1 MRTTNTMMFHSVQ
14 SRIARVEEMRAKF
27 LAQISSGNRISTP
40 SDDPVGVS
48 KVMNYGAEEVR
59 ISQFGRNMTEGYS
72 WLTATDHAMNE
83 TVDVFM
89 RANTLLLA
97 AANDTLSEDNL
108 RAQAGEL
115 EKMLE
120 SLIALANTN
129 NAGSYIFA
137 GHQTRTSPYNLMDG
151 SLGAVFAGDDGEREI
166 EIGVNQKL
174 AINTVGGGYSLDGRA
189 ISGFFNS
196 GQVADADGRDAFQLL
211 SQTIAELRTAETR
224 DYRTSSN
231 VDPGVMAELT
241 SGDLTISIQA
251 VDGSGE
257 KTVSISNTPPFSMH
271 TGGVSNAEMA
281 ANNAWS
287 INERLAQ
294 AVADG
299 ELTEDELV
307 VASLRTEVSGAG
319 LGDPGAAATLAAGDL
334 SINGT
339 AIGPIAL
346 QQVDSDEQTAL
357 INVREVA
364 SRINEKSGETGV
376 WATYEGSGTS
386 YNLVL
391 KNMENGSHGI
401 SDSITIEATDVVA
414 SLTGLGFDSVAGSET
429 AVYHAGAANPDP
441 PVAPG
446 DYDEHNAAL
455 PGAEDHTVY
464 NSNNGTITF
473 SSSVEFGLQEDH
485 TGVLSSALGLE
496 VNDGVDTHQAST
508 VNSGRLLEVQRYLAY
523 FEGQLATVGARM
535 NHIDR
540 SVNTYEQRTIDL
552 KSFIADIKEVDITEA
567 IMNYNSAQNAYEA
580 TLAASARIYST
591 TILDYLT

>member
-48 KVMNYGAEEVR
+48 KVMNYGAEDVR

-108 RAQAGEL
+108 KAQAGEL

-120 SLIALANTN
+120 SLVSLANTN

-151 SLGAVFAGDDGEREI
+151 SLGAVFAGDDGDREI

-189 ISGFFNS
+189 VSGFFNS
-196 GQVADADGRDAFQLL
+196 GQVSDADGRDAFQLL

-231 VDPGVMAELT
+231 VDLGVTTELA

-251 VDGSGE
+251 ADGSGG
-257 KTVSISNTPPFSMH
+257 KTVSISDTPPFSMH
-271 TGGVSNAEMA
+271 TGGPSA
-281 ANNAWS
+281 AATNAWN

-294 AVADG
+294 AVTNGD
-299 ELTEDELV
+299 LTNDELV
-307 VASLRTEVSGAG
+307 TASLRTHVQGSG
-319 LGDPGAAATLAAGDL
+319 LGDPTAAASLAAGDL
-334 SINGT
+334 KLNG
-339 AIGPIAL
+339 IDVGPITLEAVAGDDVAAL
-346 QQVDSDEQTAL
+346 K
-357 INVREVA
+357 NVREVA
-364 SRINEKSGETGV
+364 SRINEKSAETGV

-386 YNLVL
+386 YQLVL
-391 KNMENGSHGI
+391 ENVENGSHKI
-401 SDSITIEATDVVA
+401 S
-414 SLTGLGFDSVAGSET
+414 
-429 AVYHAGAANPDP
+429 
-441 PVAPG
+441 
-446 DYDEHNAAL
+446 
-455 PGAEDHTVY
+455 
-464 NSNNGTITF
+464 
-473 SSSVEFGLQEDH
+473 
-485 TGVLSSALGLE
+485 
-496 VNDGVDTHQAST
+496 
-508 VNSGRLLEVQRYLAY
+508 
-523 FEGQLATVGARM
+523 
-535 NHIDR
+535 
-540 SVNTYEQRTIDL
+540 
-552 KSFIADIKEVDITEA
+552 
-567 IMNYNSAQNAYEA
+567 
-580 TLAASARIYST
+580 
-591 TILDYLT
+591 